1 MLLVF
6 FQYNLENRV
15 MVFALQ
21 EAKKSRNGKAPHSS
35 WCNYDDLNEYFWCA
49 RNFVLSLN
57 LKFYELDSVLFLSF
71 FFYSCICYLS
81 FRSRDCFSLGW
92 PMRDDGDFFKSTH
105 DEKTIF
111 QVFNRLF
118 SGCYH
123 CHKIFVINKI
133 FTQENITV
141 LQTKLP
147 SRKRTEKGTGKTN
160 FVETRTFWHIFRS
173 FDRLWTF
180 LILALQVFV
189 LKYRIRRPTSVL
201 L

>member
-1 MLLVF
+1 M
-6 FQYNLENRV
+6 
-15 MVFALQ
+15 
-21 EAKKSRNGKAPHSS
+21 S
-35 WCNYDDLNEYFWCA
+35 WIAC
-49 RNFVLSLN
+49 
-57 LKFYELDSVLFLSF
+57 F
-71 FFYSCICYLS
+71 FFHFSSTAAFATYHSGLVIVFPWDGPCGMMVISSNQHMMRSQY
-81 FRSRDCFSLGW
+81 FR
-92 PMRDDGDFFKSTH
+92 FFY
-105 DEKTIF
+105 
-111 QVFNRLF
+111 RLF

-123 CHKIFVINKI
+123 CHKIFFINKI